1 MTSIIRLCPLSGG
14 LSDSEDDAFAAHCY
28 LLEVDQYTFLLD
40 CGWDSKFSPEIIQE
54 LKRHVHKVC
63 IIYTNPCLQL
73 PGSTSPIRWWSG
85 GPFVGTSLAMQQYI
99 DMCLIFF

>member
-14 LSDSEDDAFAAHCY
+14 LSDSVDDAIAAHCY

-54 LKRHVHKVC
+54 LKRHVHKVRISIQTRVYSRWDFC
-63 IIYTNPCLQL
+63 VKKGIFLIITM
-73 PGSTSPIRWWSG
+73 PI
-85 GPFVGTSLAMQQYI
+85 VY
-99 DMCLIFF
+99 